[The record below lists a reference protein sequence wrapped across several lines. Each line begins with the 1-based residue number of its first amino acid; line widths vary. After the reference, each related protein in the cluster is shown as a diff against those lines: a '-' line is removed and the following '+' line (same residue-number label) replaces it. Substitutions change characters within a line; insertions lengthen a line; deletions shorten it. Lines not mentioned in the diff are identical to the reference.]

1 MAEDEMVR
9 QHHQLSGQEAEQTL
23 GDNEGQVG
31 LLCCSPWG
39 CRVRVTGNL
48 VTAQEMSNNFPK
60 VLTLVGQIQTTL
72 DYSVLSLTSLLLSK
86 T

>member
-60 VLTLVGQIQTTL
+60 VLTLVGQRFKPPWTTL
-72 DYSVLSLTSLLLSK
+72 SSL
-86 T
+86 